1 MPSLKSLKNRV
12 KSVKS
17 TQKITKA
24 MKMVAAS
31 KLKRARERAESS
43 SLYAS
48 SISEM
53 MKTLSQ
59 GLDAATAGSLKLL
72 FGNSEVNTTLL
83 VVMTSDR
90 GLCGAFNANV
100 VKQARLK
107 ISELTSS
114 GVAVKVFCLGKKGYE
129 SLKKTHGSMIV
140 GYVEGPGKSG
150 ITYDFSRNI
159 AQDLINRFNKNEFG
173 KCSIV
178 YSKFKSVIAQEP
190 TTFSLIPID
199 NTNDQCSLANDCE
212 YEPNEES
219 ITKELLPKNISVQI
233 YRALLETSASEHGAR
248 MTAMDNA
255 TRNSGEMIK
264 KLNLVYNRTRQAYI
278 TKELIEI
285 ISGAEAV

>member
-43 SLYAS
+43 SLYAN
-48 SISEM
+48 SIAEM
-53 MKTLSQ
+53 MRTLSQ
-59 GLDAATAGSLKLL
+59 GMSTSSSSNLKLL
-72 FGNSEVNTTLL
+72 FGNEEVNTVLL

-100 VKQARLK
+100 VKLARAK
-107 ISELTSS
+107 AKELASS
-114 GVAVKVFCLGKKGYE
+114 GASVKLFCVGKKGYE
-129 SLKKTHGSMIV
+129 SLKKTNSSSIV
-140 GYVEGPGKSG
+140 GYIEGPGKGG
-150 ITYDFSRNI
+150 ITYDFSKEI
-159 AQDLINRFNKNEFG
+159 ADKLINRFSDNEFG
-173 KCSIV
+173 KCMVV
-178 YSKFKSVIAQEP
+178 YSKFRSAISQEP
-190 TTFSLIPID
+190 TVHGLIPIE
-199 NTNDQCSLANDCE
+199 NDQEECALSSGCE
-212 YEPNEES
+212 YEPSEEE
-219 ITKELLPKNISVQI
+219 IVKELLPKNFAVQI
-233 YRALLETSASEHGAR
+233 YRAMLETSASEQGAR

>member
-31 KLKRARERAESS
+31 KLKRSRERAENSS
-43 SLYAS
+43 FYADK
-48 SISEM
+48 ISEM
-53 MKTLSQ
+53 MNVLSQ
-59 GLDAATAGSLKLL
+59 SIDTSMSADLKIL
-72 FGNSEVNTTLL
+72 FGNPDVNSTLL
-83 VVMTSDR
+83 IVMTSDR

-100 VKQARLK
+100 VKLTKLK
-107 ISELTSS
+107 IAELSS
-114 GVAVKVFCLGKKGYE
+114 QGRSVKLFCLGKKGYE
-129 SLKKTHGSMIV
+129 SLKKTHGSLII
-140 GYVEGPGKSG
+140 GHLEGPGKSG
-150 ITYDFSRNI
+150 ITYDFSKNI
-159 AQDLINRFNKNEFG
+159 ADDFLKRFKADEFG
-173 KCSIV
+173 ECVLIF
-178 YSKFKSVIAQEP
+178 SKFKSAISQEP
-190 TTFSLIPID
+190 NAFSLIPLEKK
-199 NTNDQCSLANDCE
+199 NDECVFSSGCE
-212 YEPNEES
+212 YEPNEEE
-219 ITKELLPKNISVQI
+219 IIKELLPKNFTVQI
-233 YRALLETSASEHGAR
+233 YRALLETSASEQGAR

>member
-43 SLYAS
+43 SVYAT
-48 SISEM
+48 SIAEM

-59 GLDAATAGSLKLL
+59 GLDISMSSDLKLL

-100 VKQARLK
+100 VKLTRAK
-107 ISELTSS
+107 VSEL
-114 GVAVKVFCLGKKGYE
+114 VALGRSVKIFCLGKKGYE
-129 SLKKTHGSMIV
+129 SLKKTHSSMII
-140 GYVEGPGKSG
+140 GHLEGPGKTG
-150 ITYDFSRNI
+150 ITYDFSSAISENF
-159 AQDLINRFNKNEFG
+159 INRFTKNEFG
-173 KCSIV
+173 ECLIIF
-178 YSKFKSVIAQEP
+178 SKFKSAIAQEP
-190 TTFSLIPID
+190 TSLSLIPLEKSD
-199 NTNDQCSLANDCE
+199 DECALSSGCE
-212 YEPNEES
+212 YEPSEEE
-219 ITKELLPKNISVQI
+219 IVKELLPKNFSVQI
-233 YRALLETSASEHGAR
+233 YRALLETSASEQGAR